1 MYSPSYNEKE
11 LSIKLV
17 EKSCMSH
24 LFRHASEITRETK
37 GGYLEGKIV
46 IPESLNFPVYLRLSL
61 IPSDAVCEEN
71 PLLLHPNL
79 LHINM
84 KLNKKNRKLNV
95 SSTFS
100 LSVKLN
106 R

>member
-1 MYSPSYNEKE
+1 
-11 LSIKLV
+11 
-17 EKSCMSH
+17 MSH